1 MIFAYCQLPSV
12 RHTQCMTGEMVL
24 LGDRIIEQAAHIDAA
39 MQRLLAD
46 IRAFDTSGQWARE
59 GMQSCAHWLSWRVGW
74 GLAMA
79 RDRVRVARG
88 LGDFPATEACL
99 GRGEL
104 SYSRVR
110 AVLRV
115 ATPEN
120 ESMLLEI
127 ARLST
132 AEHMEKEAR

>member
-1 MIFAYCQLPSV
+1 MCQAL
-12 RHTQCMTGEMVL
+12 CMTGELVL

-59 GMQSCAHWLSWRVGW
+59 GRQSCAHWLSWRVGW

-88 LGDFPATEACL
+88 LGDFPATEAFL
-99 GRGEL
+99 GGGKLAGPRGL
-104 SYSRVR
+104 

-115 ATPEN
+115 
-120 ESMLLEI
+120 
-127 ARLST
+127 
-132 AEHMEKEAR
+132 